1 MGPSKFGEAVL
12 FAFGVAVVAAGAVV
26 ARPST
31 SPMRRLALRGGA
43 FGASGEGAETAA
55 AEAAGLRCEYL
66 SDSQARHELES
77 AGVTV
82 PAMAGCTGMAG
93 EDTHATG
100 DLEDAA
106 QGLHE
111 EKSQAAVSNP
121 EIETRPRKKG
131 LLTSTPQELRDSHP
145 AVYALL
151 SQSLGDLSTPQHA
164 AVQFGAASYRLIDAL
179 AEARRHRREFEAT
192 NARDPEFA
200 AFLSSGSQSAEL
212 LSFGLE
218 HDDPDADIVAKVY
231 RL

>member
-1 MGPSKFGEAVL
+1 
-12 FAFGVAVVAAGAVV
+12 
-26 ARPST
+26 
-31 SPMRRLALRGGA
+31 
-43 FGASGEGAETAA
+43 
-55 AEAAGLRCEYL
+55 
-66 SDSQARHELES
+66 
-77 AGVTV
+77 
-82 PAMAGCTGMAG
+82 MAG
-93 EDTHATG
+93 EDTHVTG

-106 QGLHE
+106 QALHE
-111 EKSQAAVSNP
+111 EESQAAVSSP
-121 EIETRPRKKG
+121 EVETRPRKKG
-131 LLTSTPQELRDSHP
+131 LLTSTPQELRDNHP

-151 SQSLGDLSTPQHA
+151 SQSLGDLSTPQEA